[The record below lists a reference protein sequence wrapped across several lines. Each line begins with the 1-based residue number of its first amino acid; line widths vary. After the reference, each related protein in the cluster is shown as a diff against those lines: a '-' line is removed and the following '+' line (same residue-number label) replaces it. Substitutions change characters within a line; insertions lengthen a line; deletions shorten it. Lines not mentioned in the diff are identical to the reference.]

1 MADIC
6 PAECHQRDVL
16 AHQMLSTW
24 RRKQIVEWLQQL
36 NNPDYREDMRGRLN
50 QLKLE
55 SRKP

>member
-16 AHQMLSTW
+16 ASQMLSTW
-24 RRKQIVEWLQQL
+24 SRKQIAEWLQQL
-36 NNPDYREDMRGRLN
+36 NNHDYREDMRGRLN

-55 SRKP
+55 SRKR